1 MIMSSVREKLS
12 KNKKKVVCICS
23 VFAILLA
30 IYLGTAFYFRNRFL
44 PNTWIGDVY
53 CTGRSMQAVAY
64 DLKEKIVIPDIR
76 ISWSDEGYEDSFIKP
91 EDISY
96 SYNLTSSVM
105 NAVESQN
112 IFSWPSCLF
121 TKQTLQLEPAIDF
134 NADLL
139 RSRFSQLERVRAEV
153 AQAPEVDIRFDNET
167 GYYVYDNHSGRLDI
181 DKALQSL
188 SDELSS
194 GKLSLTLD
202 ETYYYDAPYTADEN
216 ARLGEWDELSSF
228 LNTDL
233 VYDMGAE
240 KIAFDSSVMSFLI
253 EAERNH
259 DPIKDEEGSYIIDDE
274 AVSEWIDDLC
284 EAYNTYG
291 LDREFLSSTGKTVII
306 PATYS
311 NYGTELNHDAEL
323 RFLRNYLHSEE
334 PWDGEADEHI
344 PSYNVEATVRG
355 LNDIGDTFVEVD
367 LFDQYLYYYKNGELI
382 LETDIVS
389 GDIPK
394 GWTTPRGVF
403 YINGKYTD
411 QYLYGKDYIDFVSYW
426 MPYFRGYGL
435 HDSDWRDEWGGDIY
449 TYDGSHGCINMDKE
463 SARTIFENI
472 EIGTPVVV
480 YDY

>member
-1 MIMSSVREKLS
+1 MIMSSLKETLS
-12 KNKKKVVCICS
+12 KNKKKVICIIS
-23 VFAILLA
+23 VIAVLLA
-30 IYLGTAFYFRNRFL
+30 VYIGTALYFRNRFL

-53 CTGRSMQAVAY
+53 CTGRSTQAVAY

-76 ISWSDEGYEDSFIKP
+76 ISWGDEGYDDSYIVTS
-91 EDISY
+91 DIAY
-96 SYNLTSSVM
+96 NYNLTSSVT

-112 IFSWPSCLF
+112 IFSWPACLF
-121 TKQTLQLEPAIDF
+121 TKQVLKLEPVITFDT
-134 NADLL
+134 DLL
-139 RSRFSQLERVRAEV
+139 RRHFFSLERVRFEDAES
-153 AQAPEVDIRFDNET
+153 PEFSIRFNNET
-167 GYYVYDNHSGRLDI
+167 GYYVFDNHAGRLDKEKAFEALTEALSSGRLSL
-181 DKALQSL
+181 ALDRS
-188 SDELSS
+188 
-194 GKLSLTLD
+194 
-202 ETYYYDAPYTADEN
+202 YYYDAPYSAEEN
-216 ARLGEWDELSSF
+216 SSIAEWERLSKF

-240 KIAFDSSVMSFLI
+240 RISFDSEVMSFLI
-253 EAERNH
+253 VTERDH
-259 DPIKDEEGSYIIDDE
+259 TPVKDETGSYIIDDE
-274 AVSEWIDDLC
+274 AVSKWIDDLC
-284 EAYNTYG
+284 SSYNTYG
-291 LDREFLSSTGKTVII
+291 LDREFVSSTGRTVII

-323 RFLRNYLHSEE
+323 RFLSNYLHSEE
-334 PWDGEADEHI
+334 PWDGTADEHI
-344 PSYNVEATVRG
+344 PVYNVEATVRG

-367 LFDQYLYYYKNGELI
+367 LTDQYMYYYKNGELI
-382 LETDIVS
+382 VETDIVS

-403 YINGKYTD
+403 AIYGKYVD

-463 SARTIFENI
+463 PARIIFENI

>member
-1 MIMSSVREKLS
+1 MSFFKDKIL
-12 KNKKKVVCICS
+12 KNKKIICIVSVLVLLFVVYIC
-23 VFAILLA
+23 
-30 IYLGTAFYFRNRFL
+30 TALYFRNRFL

-53 CTGRSMQAVAY
+53 CTGRSTQAVAY
-64 DLKEKIVIPDIR
+64 DLKEKIVMPSIR
-76 ISWSDEGYEDSFIKP
+76 ISWGDESIEDSYIAP

-96 SYNLTSSVM
+96 SYNLTSSVVK
-105 NAVESQN
+105 AVESQN
-112 IFSWPSCLF
+112 ILSWPVCLF
-121 TKQTLQLEPAIDF
+121 TKQSLQLEPVISFD
-134 NADLL
+134 ADLL
-139 RSRFSQLERVRAEV
+139 RRQFSQLERVVAE
-153 AQAPEVDIRFDNET
+153 AADNPEYSIRFDYET
-167 GYYVYDNHSGRLDI
+167 GYYVYDNHSHRLDTE
-181 DKALQSL
+181 KALQALNDSL
-188 SDELSS
+188 IS

-202 ETYYYDAPYTADEN
+202 DSYYYDAPYTDDE
-216 ARLGEWDELSSF
+216 RSIITEWDNLSEF
-228 LNTDL
+228 LTTDL

-240 KIAFDSSVMSFLI
+240 KIAFDSTVMSFLI
-253 EAERNH
+253 VAERDH
-259 DPIKDEEGSYIIDDE
+259 TPVKDDDGSYIIDDE
-274 AVSEWIDDLC
+274 AVAKWVDDLC
-284 EAYNTYG
+284 SAYNTYG
-291 LDREFLSSTGKTVII
+291 LDREFVSSTGKTVII

-323 RFLRNYLHSEE
+323 RFLNNYLHSEE
-334 PWDGEADEHI
+334 PWDGTADEHI
-344 PSYNVEATVRG
+344 PDYNVEATVRG

-367 LFDQYLYYYKNGELI
+367 LTDQYMYYYKDGELVI
-382 LETDIVS
+382 ETDIVS

-403 YINGKYTD
+403 AIYGKYTD

-463 SARTIFENI
+463 PARIIFENI